1 MDREV
6 RPQDDLFGYVNGGWV
21 ARTQI
26 PSDRALHGT
35 FRILADDAEQ
45 HLRAIVEEAAAAD
58 AEPGTPTR
66 KVGDLYA
73 AFMDVDRV
81 RELGLAPV
89 QGDLDAALAVPTT
102 SDLMRQLGRLQ
113 RRGVQGAVELYVM
126 TDKRNSTRYLPY
138 LEQSG
143 LGLPDESYYRDESFA
158 AIRQEYVAHIGRM
171 LSLAGIDAD
180 GAPERIMA
188 LETRLASA
196 HWDRVRSRD
205 AVATYTLL
213 DRDGL
218 QELAPGLDWAAW
230 LEGVEAPASVLDEVV
245 VRQPDFLAALAQA
258 LDAVPIGDWG
268 LWLAWRVLSG
278 SAPYL
283 GDDVADESFA
293 FYGRTLTG
301 APEQKERWKRGIDT
315 VESALGEAVGQLYVE
330 RHFPPEAKERMTTL
344 VANLVEAYRRNID
357 AAGLDERRDQGAR
370 RGEAGAVHAQD
381 RLPRPVARLLQRCRW
396 TATTCSAASGPAR
409 RSRPTASWASSAAR
423 STAPSGT

>member
-1 MDREV
+1 MRSGISVEDMDREV

-89 QGDLDAALAVPTT
+89 RGDLDAALAVPTT

-180 GAPERIMA
+180 GAPDRIMA
-188 LETRLASA
+188 LETRLA
-196 HWDRVRSRD
+196 
-205 AVATYTLL
+205 LGPL
-213 DRDGL
+213 G
-218 QELAPGLDWAAW
+218 PG
-230 LEGVEAPASVLDEVV
+230 P
-245 VRQPDFLAALAQA
+245 QP
-258 LDAVPIGDWG
+258 
-268 LWLAWRVLSG
+268 
-278 SAPYL
+278 
-283 GDDVADESFA
+283 
-293 FYGRTLTG
+293 GR
-301 APEQKERWKRGIDT
+301 
-315 VESALGEAVGQLYVE
+315 
-330 RHFPPEAKERMTTL
+330 
-344 VANLVEAYRRNID
+344 
-357 AAGLDERRDQGAR
+357 RRDVHAARPGRPAGAGSRPRLGRVARGRRGPGVGAR
-370 RGEAGAVHAQD
+370 RGRRAPTG
-381 RLPRPVARLLQRCRW
+381 LPRRPGPGPRRRPDRGLGALAGLARPQRQR
-396 TATTCSAASGPAR
+396 AVPR
-409 RSRPTASWASSAAR
+409 
-423 STAPSGT
+423 